1 MNRRRTLLLLG
12 LASVAAAIAVV
23 GGCAGGGDPT
33 RQEYQASVV
42 ETRDEV
48 DAALAQIQQ
57 ATSEDDFLDRLEA
70 AGARIDDAAGALDDA
85 GAPQRLE
92 DENTKLVRALRG
104 LGSELEATAGQ
115 VRDLG
120 FERLLGGAAGL
131 NFESWDTVNTILGR
145 LRKQGIAVQPLERH

>member
-1 MNRRRTLLLLG
+1 MNRRLTLLLLG
-12 LASVAAAIAVV
+12 VASVAAAIAV
-23 GGCAGGGDPT
+23 GGCGGGGEPS

-42 ETRDEV
+42 KTRDEV

-70 AGARIDDAAGALDDA
+70 AGARIDDAAGSLDDA
-85 GAPQRLE
+85 GAPTPLE
-92 DENTKLVRALRG
+92 EENKKLVRALRG

-120 FERLLGGAAGL
+120 FETLLGGAAGL